1 LTRFPGVGNNERRR
15 RINYDKVI
23 LRSRPAGSALTTE
36 KELLVMRSRPV
47 YVRVSILILLAMVAS
62 CGSIFGQSDV
72 ARRTVAV
79 TYPLD
84 ETVVVKFRGTTLLP
98 RLKGEA
104 KVKRAGRRGTRVEL
118 SIDNL
123 PRANELGGIYT
134 TFVLWAISPSG
145 SVDNLGEI
153 KRGGSAFIASKLDV
167 TTPLQTFA
175 LIVTAEPH
183 FLMKVPSRMVV
194 LENIAPERPGKSQ
207 IETVNVQ
214 YIGNSSDYFRD
225 PRVPEIASTDLKE
238 IPVSLLGARQALN
251 LARFAGAQ
259 QDAPQELQEA
269 EDLLLLAEKAL
280 RFNEPTPDVDVK
292 ARKATSF
299 GVKAEE
305 MAATRRASRLRRE
318 DTQRRDEELRSA
330 ETNAASLQHEIE
342 QLRADLDRE
351 QRARELAE
359 RDATAANEQLREQR
373 SEVARLRD
381 ELQTVRSEGEAAKIN
396 LARIEGAK
404 HAEDERRDAETRDQ
418 QRRATEAALKQ
429 ALAKFGTVKQ
439 TARGFQLLLPES
451 IWSAPRAATLL
462 SSAAA
467 KLEPLA
473 ALVASNPDY
482 QIVIETYTDNKG
494 DEVSLQQLT
503 QERAR
508 QLSDRFQA
516 AGVDAARL
524 QANGMGA
531 ANPLATN
538 ATLNGRARNRR
549 TEITFTVPRSTAIN
563 E

>member
-1 LTRFPGVGNNERRR
+1 
-15 RINYDKVI
+15 
-23 LRSRPAGSALTTE
+23 
-36 KELLVMRSRPV
+36 MRSRPV
-47 YVRVSILILLAMVAS
+47 FARFPILLLLVGVAVAS
-62 CGSIFGQSDV
+62 ATIATIFAQSDV
-72 ARRTVAV
+72 GRRTIAV

-84 ETVVVKFRGTTLLP
+84 ETVVVKFRGTTLQP

-118 SIDNL
+118 AIDNL

-134 TFVLWAISPSG
+134 TFILWAISPSG

-153 KRGGSAFIASKLDV
+153 KRGGSPYIASKLDV

-194 LENIAPERPGKSQ
+194 LENIAPLRPGKSQ
-207 IETVNVQ
+207 METVNVQ

-225 PRVPEIASTDLKE
+225 PRVPEIASTDYKE
-238 IPVSLLGARQALN
+238 IPVSLLGARQAVN

-269 EDLLLLAEKAL
+269 EDLLLMAEKAL
-280 RFNEPTPDVDVK
+280 RFNEPTADVDVK

-305 MAATRRASRLRRE
+305 MAVSRRAARLRRE
-318 DTQRRDEELRSA
+318 DTQRRDEALRSA
-330 ETNAASLQHEIE
+330 EKTAESAQREIE

-359 RDATAANEQLREQR
+359 RDAATANEQLREQR

-396 LARIEGAK
+396 LARLEGAK
-404 HAEDERRDAETRDQ
+404 RAEDERREAEAREQ
-418 QRRATEAALKQ
+418 QRRAAEATLKQ
-429 ALAKFGTVKQ
+429 TLAKFGTVKE
-439 TARGFQLLLPES
+439 TAKGFQLLLPES
-451 IWSAPRAATLL
+451 IWTGPRAATLV
-462 SSAAA
+462 SAASA
-467 KLEPLA
+467 RLEPLA
-473 ALVASNPDY
+473 ALLASNPDY
-482 QIVIETYTDNKG
+482 QIVIEAYTDSKG

-516 AGVDAARL
+516 AGVDASRL

-538 ATLNGRARNRR
+538 STLGGRARNRR
-549 TEITFTVPRSTAIN
+549 TEITFTVIPVRSTAAN